1 MSDSLSPVPVLET
14 ARLRLRTV
22 LRSDLEAI
30 YLLHSDSRAMRYWS
44 FAPWTERQQA
54 HDWFAQRASHGERE
68 EVWPW
73 GITRQDDDE
82 LFGIVT
88 LFSVNR
94 VQRRSE
100 IGYQLRPSHW
110 GQGYA
115 QEALRA
121 VLGYGIDALE
131 LGRVEADID
140 PRNEASCRLVER
152 LGFRREGYLRERW
165 RVNGEITDTAL
176 YGLLA
181 REFVR

>member
-1 MSDSLSPVPVLET
+1 MSDNLSPVPVLET

-30 YLLHSDSRAMRYWS
+30 YRLHSDSRAMRYWS
-44 FAPWTERQQA
+44 FPTWTERQQA
-54 HDWFAQRASHGERE
+54 HEWFEQRRSYGERE

-73 GITRQDDDE
+73 GITLREDDE
-82 LFGIVT
+82 LIGLVT

-94 VQRRSE
+94 VQRRAE
-100 IGYQLRPSHW
+100 VGYQLHPTRW

-121 VLGYGIDALE
+121 AVSYGIDALD
-131 LGRVEADID
+131 LARIEADID
-140 PRNEASCRLVER
+140 PRNESSCRLVER
-152 LGFRREGYLRERW
+152 LGFQREGLLRERW
-165 RVNGEITDTAL
+165 HVNGEVTDTAF

-181 REFVR
+181 REFLR